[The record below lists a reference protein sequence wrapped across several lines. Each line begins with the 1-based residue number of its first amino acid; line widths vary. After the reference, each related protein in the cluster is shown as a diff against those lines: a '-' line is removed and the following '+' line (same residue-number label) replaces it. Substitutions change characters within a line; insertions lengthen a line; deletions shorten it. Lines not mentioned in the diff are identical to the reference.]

1 MHNSDLL
8 VIARVSRT
16 SRTRVPNNIRGKPL
30 TTRLQLRLFG
40 EFQATLGDR
49 QLRLPLRKAQALLTY
64 LAFRPGQPVSRDKL
78 ASLLWSMSGPEQAR
92 QSLRQ
97 TLFSLRKELGS
108 EPILLEEGDYL
119 RLSACDADVARC
131 ETLVTAGEMSAAVK
145 LYAGPF
151 LEGFVLGEERFDHW
165 VAAER
170 QRLHELA
177 LDAHR
182 QLMAA
187 QMRDGDVD
195 GAVETAR
202 RALELDPMQE
212 PVHRS
217 LMRFYISR
225 GDRTAALAQYE
236 QCAKVLRRELRIDP
250 DHDTRRLQIEAQEMG
265 DAAPAATS
273 SPQSI
278 LVVEDNILSRQLSN
292 AVLTQAGYRVILARD
307 GAEALLHLG
316 KEKIDL
322 MVLDVDLPY
331 LDGHSLLRAAQQ
343 NGIEAPAIFVSGLP
357 GEEIEI
363 KAFELGAADF
373 IRKPV
378 RNQVLVMRVGNV
390 LRATRVA

>member
-1 MHNSDLL
+1 
-8 VIARVSRT
+8 VIFSSLPASAEHHGRASTHSEENR
-16 SRTRVPNNIRGKPL
+16 L

-64 LAFRPGQPVSRDKL
+64 LSFRPGQPVSRDKL

-97 TLFSLRKELGS
+97 TLFSLRKELGG
-108 EPILLEEGDYL
+108 EPILVEEGDYL
-119 RLSACDADVARC
+119 RLNGCDADVPRF
-131 ETLVTAGEMSAAVK
+131 ETLIAAGELAAAAR
-145 LYAGPF
+145 LYDGPF
-151 LEGFVLGEERFDHW
+151 MRGFVLGEERFDHW
-165 VAAER
+165 ISAER

-177 LDAHR
+177 LDLHR
-182 QLMAA
+182 RLIMVQI
-187 QMRDGDVD
+187 RDGDMD

-202 RALELDPMQE
+202 RALDLDPLQE

-217 LMRFYISR
+217 LMRLYIDR
-225 GDRTAALAQYE
+225 GDHVAALAQYE

-250 DHDTRRLQIEAQEMG
+250 DHDTHRLQTEAQELG
-265 DAAPAATS
+265 EGVQATAPMQ
-273 SPQSI
+273 QSI

-307 GAEALLHLG
+307 GAEALIHLG

>member
-1 MHNSDLL
+1 
-8 VIARVSRT
+8 
-16 SRTRVPNNIRGKPL
+16 L

-119 RLSACDADVARC
+119 RLNACDADVARC
-131 ETLVTAGEMSAAVK
+131 EILVAAGDVLEAVK

-170 QRLHELA
+170 QRLHELS

-182 QLMAA
+182 HLMAA
-187 QMRDGDVD
+187 QMREGDVD

-217 LMRFYISR
+217 LMRLYLSR
-225 GDRTAALAQYE
+225 GDRNSALAQYE

-250 DHDTRRLQIEAQEMG
+250 DHDTRRLQTEAQEMG
-265 DAAPAATS
+265 EGTPAAAS

-307 GAEALLHLG
+307 GAEALIHLG

-343 NGIEAPAIFVSGLP
+343 NGIEAPAIFLSGLP